1 MNKYIILI
9 IFSCIGV
16 YSGVYCHRILIF
28 RGPRGPR
35 GPTCTRLAPDSRA
48 GAWSARQRGGWV
60 RCRYVW
66 GWGGAAFS
74 RGRLTNTNT
83 GEVASS
89 DQSLDTWLSRAHVLS
104 LVSPLRLVSIRH
116 LALLLFVP
124 FSSCLTCRFDTCLTC
139 LTSFFCS
146 PRLVRKCRFD
156 TRLTRLV
163 CPFPRVARVEFDG
176 SLTSER
182 TRDPREPRHV
192 RHEPPPRELRWAR
205 SRGSRAT
212 PCPTCHVP
220 PVITVL
226 VSSGGPAHVAHVRH
240 VPLLASSG
248 RLAHVAHVRH
258 VPLLAS
264 SGGLAHVAHVR
275 HFIFVF

>member
-1 MNKYIILI
+1 MCSRPCAVRHTDPRLLLDRTPSRLSTPRNSNHDLASSPIEIQLKGGKVAVILLTE
-9 IFSCIGV
+9 SLCAL
-16 YSGVYCHRILIF
+16 S
-28 RGPRGPR
+28 
-35 GPTCTRLAPDSRA
+35 RLPYLP
-48 GAWSARQRGGWV
+48 
-60 RCRYVW
+60 CR
-66 GWGGAAFS
+66 
-74 RGRLTNTNT
+74 
-83 GEVASS
+83 EVASS